1 MLIDNS
7 AVNLDVN
14 VLLFKKRNT
23 YLLYFFVKLSLI
35 KKTCNIKALQ
45 VSGFGLVSL
54 FLEWL

>member
-35 KKTCNIKALQ
+35 KKPAT
-45 VSGFGLVSL
+45 
-54 FLEWL
+54 